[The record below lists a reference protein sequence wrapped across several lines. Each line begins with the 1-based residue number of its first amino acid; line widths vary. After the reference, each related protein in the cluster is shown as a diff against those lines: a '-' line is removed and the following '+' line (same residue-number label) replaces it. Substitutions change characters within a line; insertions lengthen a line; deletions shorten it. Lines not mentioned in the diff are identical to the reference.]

1 MTKITEKLNGST
13 KAVFATVIAFLGAL
27 QTAMLDDVVTNAEW
41 VTIAAATVAAAAL
54 VYGVSND
61 KNTVL

>member
-1 MTKITEKLNGST
+1 MEKLNGSM
-13 KAVFATVIAFLGAL
+13 KAVFAGVIAFLGAL

-41 VTIAAATVAAAAL
+41 VTIASATVAALAL

-61 KNTVL
+61 PKKLL